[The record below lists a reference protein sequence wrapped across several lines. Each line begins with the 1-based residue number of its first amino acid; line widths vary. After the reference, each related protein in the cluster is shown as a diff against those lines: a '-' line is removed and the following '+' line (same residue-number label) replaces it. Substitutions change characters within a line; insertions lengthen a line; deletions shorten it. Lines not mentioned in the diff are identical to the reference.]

1 MLRQKIHFLS
11 LKLKGGSREWT
22 VEGSLSHMLCRVAAS
37 LSPQHPFA
45 SQLVAG
51 NMATLLTSDFERHS
65 VLTSYVAEAKLA
77 IAAAEQ
83 WSREDIFLG
92 HFLPALNRS
101 IATGAISMGHRGEL
115 TAQMILLWAFDVT
128 CRLNRQQPGQC
139 VKLKE
144 VLIQLLPDNVDEN
157 IVNECIPAPLRD
169 AKIACC
175 QFINLMQKP
184 RPEIFLQLAERHV
197 GAALKEGQRGA
208 DLLVP
213 IMYPEALLM
222 VQVKNYSDEDNPGS
236 FSERACGKLL
246 PSFSFQEDF
255 TGENKDTT
263 LKKYDG
269 LCVRVLMQLG
279 SRIPSCTC
287 NAIQTEP
294 DTQVH
299 PIQIFGVNSR
309 CLSGKLKAALQTFV
323 NGRTDL
329 TSVLSE
335 SLLKAKESDSPF
347 PDQVKS
353 VGCAWPFV
361 FREWEDMTVSEL
373 TQACKQKGLITTGN
387 RQQLIST
394 LRSSSA
400 RR

>member
-1 MLRQKIHFLS
+1 
-11 LKLKGGSREWT
+11 
-22 VEGSLSHMLCRVAAS
+22 
-37 LSPQHPFA
+37 
-45 SQLVAG
+45 
-51 NMATLLTSDFERHS
+51 LLTSDFERHS

-83 WSREDIFLG
+83 WAREEVFLG
-92 HFLPALNRS
+92 HILPALNRS
-101 IATGAISMGHRGEL
+101 LATGAISMGHRGEL

-128 CRLNRQQPGQC
+128 CRLNSKQPGQC
-139 VKLKE
+139 VKLKD
-144 VLIQLLPDNVDEN
+144 VLIQLLPVDVDEN
-157 IVNECIPAPLRD
+157 ILNDCIPAKLRD

-175 QFINLMQKP
+175 QFINLMRKP

-246 PSFSFQEDF
+246 PSFSFKEDF
-255 TGENKDTT
+255 TGESKDTT
-263 LKKYDG
+263 LKRYDD

-279 SRIPSCTC
+279 SRTPTCTC
-287 NAIQTEP
+287 KATETEP
-294 DTQVH
+294 KTQAD

-309 CLSGKLKAALQTFV
+309 CLSEKLRAALQTFV

-329 TSVLSE
+329 TTMLSE
-335 SLLKAKESDSPF
+335 SLLKAKDSNSPF
-347 PDQVKS
+347 PDQVES
-353 VGCAWPFV
+353 IGCAWPFV
-361 FREWEDMTVSEL
+361 FREWDDMTVSEL
-373 TQACKQKGLITTGN
+373 TQACKQNGLSAAGN

-400 RR
+400 IRLLL

>member
-1 MLRQKIHFLS
+1 
-11 LKLKGGSREWT
+11 
-22 VEGSLSHMLCRVAAS
+22 
-37 LSPQHPFA
+37 
-45 SQLVAG
+45 
-51 NMATLLTSDFERHS
+51 
-65 VLTSYVAEAKLA
+65 
-77 IAAAEQ
+77 
-83 WSREDIFLG
+83 
-92 HFLPALNRS
+92 
-101 IATGAISMGHRGEL
+101 
-115 TAQMILLWAFDVT
+115 
-128 CRLNRQQPGQC
+128 
-139 VKLKE
+139 
-144 VLIQLLPDNVDEN
+144 
-157 IVNECIPAPLRD
+157 
-169 AKIACC
+169 
-175 QFINLMQKP
+175 
-184 RPEIFLQLAERHV
+184 
-197 GAALKEGQRGA
+197 
-208 DLLVP
+208 
-213 IMYPEALLM
+213 
-222 VQVKNYSDEDNPGS
+222 
-236 FSERACGKLL
+236 
-246 PSFSFQEDF
+246 
-255 TGENKDTT
+255 
-263 LKKYDG
+263 
-269 LCVRVLMQLG
+269 MQLG